1 MSKHKYTNVVCSL
14 ILVFALLLSLL
25 FLNGEKLGITASA
38 ATFPY
43 VEKLFDTSKVHT
55 IDIVVDD
62 DDWQEM
68 LSNAMAEEYISCNV
82 VIDGESVRN
91 VGIRPKGN
99 TSLSQVASSDSD
111 RYSFKIEFDHYDSSN
126 SYYGLDKLA
135 LNKIIQ
141 DNTYLKDYLTYQMMQ
156 AAGVASP
163 LSSFVY
169 ITVNG
174 QDWGLYVA
182 VEGVE
187 ESFLERNYGSDY
199 GELYKPDSS
208 SMNDQSNM
216 EDAAQDGFGNRENIP
231 QKPQNQQDSTQTQD
245 SATVAETA
253 KTTQDDTQA
262 QEKQTFGG
270 RGGGMNGS
278 SDVSLQYTDDD
289 PDSYQ
294 NIFNNAK
301 TDVTSADEKRL
312 IQSLQNLST
321 GTDLENTVDMDQVI
335 RYFVVHN
342 FVLNGDSY
350 TGSMVHNYYLY
361 EKDGQLSMIPWD
373 YNLAFGGFSMG
384 QSNSA
389 TSLVNYPL
397 DDPLLSGSMED
408 RPMIAWI
415 FENEEY
421 LEQYHQ
427 VMDEFLTN
435 FFENGTFDALMEETI
450 SLITPYVE
458 KDPTAFCTL
467 EEFQQGAATLQEFCS
482 LRAESLRGQ
491 LDGTIP
497 STNEGQTQDS
507 STLIDASSLTIS
519 DMGSMGGGMGGGRGD
534 ATQQLPQQEE
544 GTDDTQAPADDGSTN
559 DSSQLPQLP
568 SDGAPSG
575 EPPSGQLPDGNTL
588 PEDGQEGTFPQM
600 GQGQQGMMPF
610 SQQPGSNTQEGQ
622 DSQGTLPTQGDT
634 QGEIPSVEDFP
645 SGGQLPTGDDSQSS
659 QSETESDQGQQG
671 STDSGQTQDG
681 TDQTEGDTSQQQP
694 PTDRDSGA
702 MGQQG
707 QRPDGTA
714 ATSTSLNF
722 STLSLVG
729 GSILLLLLALLLVK
743 KYRR

>member
-135 LNKIIQ
+135 LNNIIQ

-156 AAGVASP
+156 AARVASP

-253 KTTQDDTQA
+253 DTTQDDTQA

-270 RGGGMNGS
+270 RGGGM
-278 SDVSLQYTDDD
+278 
-289 PDSYQ
+289 
-294 NIFNNAK
+294 
-301 TDVTSADEKRL
+301 
-312 IQSLQNLST
+312 
-321 GTDLENTVDMDQVI
+321 
-335 RYFVVHN
+335 
-342 FVLNGDSY
+342 
-350 TGSMVHNYYLY
+350 
-361 EKDGQLSMIPWD
+361 
-373 YNLAFGGFSMG
+373 
-384 QSNSA
+384 
-389 TSLVNYPL
+389 
-397 DDPLLSGSMED
+397 
-408 RPMIAWI
+408 
-415 FENEEY
+415 
-421 LEQYHQ
+421 
-427 VMDEFLTN
+427 
-435 FFENGTFDALMEETI
+435 
-450 SLITPYVE
+450 
-458 KDPTAFCTL
+458 
-467 EEFQQGAATLQEFCS
+467 
-482 LRAESLRGQ
+482 
-491 LDGTIP
+491 
-497 STNEGQTQDS
+497 
-507 STLIDASSLTIS
+507 
-519 DMGSMGGGMGGGRGD
+519 GGGMGGGRGN

-544 GTDDTQAPADDGSTN
+544 GTDDVQAPADDGSTN

-575 EPPSGQLPDGNTL
+575 ELPSGQLPDGSTL
-588 PEDGQEGTFPQM
+588 PENGQGGTFPQM

-610 SQQPGSNTQEGQ
+610 SQQPGSDTQEGQ

-634 QGEIPSVEDFP
+634 QGEIPSVDDFP
-645 SGGQLPTGDDSQSS
+645 SGGQLPIGDDSQSS
-659 QSETESDQGQQG
+659 QSETETDQRRQD

-681 TDQTEGDTSQQQP
+681 TNQAEGDTSQQQP

-707 QRPDGTA
+707 QRPGGTA

>member
-14 ILVFALLLSLL
+14 ILVFALLISLL
-25 FLNGEKLGITASA
+25 FLNGKKLGITASA

-135 LNKIIQ
+135 LNNIIQ

-231 QKPQNQQDSTQTQD
+231 QKPQDQQDSTQTQD

-253 KTTQDDTQA
+253 DTTQDDTQA

-270 RGGGMNGS
+270 RGGGM
-278 SDVSLQYTDDD
+278 
-289 PDSYQ
+289 
-294 NIFNNAK
+294 
-301 TDVTSADEKRL
+301 
-312 IQSLQNLST
+312 
-321 GTDLENTVDMDQVI
+321 
-335 RYFVVHN
+335 
-342 FVLNGDSY
+342 
-350 TGSMVHNYYLY
+350 
-361 EKDGQLSMIPWD
+361 
-373 YNLAFGGFSMG
+373 
-384 QSNSA
+384 
-389 TSLVNYPL
+389 
-397 DDPLLSGSMED
+397 
-408 RPMIAWI
+408 
-415 FENEEY
+415 
-421 LEQYHQ
+421 
-427 VMDEFLTN
+427 
-435 FFENGTFDALMEETI
+435 
-450 SLITPYVE
+450 
-458 KDPTAFCTL
+458 
-467 EEFQQGAATLQEFCS
+467 
-482 LRAESLRGQ
+482 
-491 LDGTIP
+491 
-497 STNEGQTQDS
+497 
-507 STLIDASSLTIS
+507 
-519 DMGSMGGGMGGGRGD
+519 GGGMGGGRGN

-544 GTDDTQAPADDGSTN
+544 GTDDVQAPADDGSTN

-575 EPPSGQLPDGNTL
+575 ELPSGQLPDGSTL
-588 PEDGQEGTFPQM
+588 PENGQGGTFPQM

-610 SQQPGSNTQEGQ
+610 SQQPGSDTQEGQ

-634 QGEIPSVEDFP
+634 QEEIPSVDDFP
-645 SGGQLPTGDDSQSS
+645 SGGQLLTGDDSQSS

-694 PTDRDSGA
+694 PTDRGNGA

-714 ATSTSLNF
+714 ANTNLNF

-729 GSILLLLLALLLVK
+729 GSIVLLLLALLLVK